1 MDRCLIWGKPKNGRR
16 EPMLGTHGSL
26 YGVKLSPSDRAGGP
40 VEVEERERPAPK
52 QKAAPPAPK
61 KPKPAP
67 RKNKKQSL
75 RSRGTIGRL
84 IYWCF
89 VLGVW
94 CAIALAALI
103 GWHMM
108 RLPPINSL
116 VVPKRP
122 PTITILGAG
131 GKTIAVRGDMG
142 GVAIP
147 LKAMPTYLPK
157 AFVAIEDRRFYHHF
171 GLDPIGL
178 ARAAVTNLLHRGVRE
193 GGSTLT
199 QQLAK
204 NLFLTQERTISRKI
218 DEVILALGLEAKYS
232 KNQILE
238 LYLNRVYFGS
248 GAYGVE
254 AAAQRYFGKS
264 ARNVTL
270 GEAAMLAGL
279 VKAPSRLA
287 PTRNPKLA
295 RERAALV
302 LAAMVDGGFISPAMA
317 KVARAHPVAIAKEKS
332 PGSVNYVA
340 DWVMDSLNDYVGR
353 VDADVTVQTTIDP
366 VLQSVAEK
374 ALADELAQKGAKY
387 GVSQGALVAIDTSGA
402 VRALVGGRNYGDSQF
417 NRAVS
422 AHRQPGS
429 SFKPFV
435 YLTALERGMTP
446 DTVRDDAPIQV
457 KGWRPENYSHQYMGP
472 VTLTTAL
479 SHSLNTVAV
488 RLTLEVGAQNVVK
501 TARRLG
507 ITSALEPN
515 ASIAL
520 GTSEVTPLELV
531 GAYVPFANGGISVMP
546 HVIERVRGAHG
557 KTLYARTASGSGRVI
572 APQLDGMMNRM
583 MEETLLTGTAR
594 RASIPGWQAAG
605 KTGTSQDYRDA
616 WFVGYT
622 AHMVTGVWLGN
633 DDSSPTKKATGSGLP
648 VDVWNRFMR
657 AAHQN
662 VPAAMLPNTNI
673 YAGGGW
679 AQSPAPT
686 APQPYPQNQPYPPS
700 GNGMLPPGSVGS
712 PPPRSDNPITQIFD
726 ALFGRR

>member
-1 MDRCLIWGKPKNGRR
+1 
-16 EPMLGTHGSL
+16 
-26 YGVKLSPSDRAGGP
+26 
-40 VEVEERERPAPK
+40 
-52 QKAAPPAPK
+52 
-61 KPKPAP
+61 
-67 RKNKKQSL
+67 
-75 RSRGTIGRL
+75 
-84 IYWCF
+84 
-89 VLGVW
+89 
-94 CAIALAALI
+94 
-103 GWHMM
+103 
-108 RLPPINSL
+108 
-116 VVPKRP
+116 
-122 PTITILGAG
+122 
-131 GKTIAVRGDMG
+131 
-142 GVAIP
+142 
-147 LKAMPTYLPK
+147 
-157 AFVAIEDRRFYHHF
+157 
-171 GLDPIGL
+171 
-178 ARAAVTNLLHRGVRE
+178 
-193 GGSTLT
+193 
-199 QQLAK
+199 
-204 NLFLTQERTISRKI
+204 
-218 DEVILALGLEAKYS
+218 
-232 KNQILE
+232 
-238 LYLNRVYFGS
+238 
-248 GAYGVE
+248 
-254 AAAQRYFGKS
+254 
-264 ARNVTL
+264 
-270 GEAAMLAGL
+270 
-279 VKAPSRLA
+279 
-287 PTRNPKLA
+287 
-295 RERAALV
+295 
-302 LAAMVDGGFISPAMA
+302 MA

-673 YAGGGW
+673 YTGGGW
-679 AQSPAPT
+679 AQSPAPM